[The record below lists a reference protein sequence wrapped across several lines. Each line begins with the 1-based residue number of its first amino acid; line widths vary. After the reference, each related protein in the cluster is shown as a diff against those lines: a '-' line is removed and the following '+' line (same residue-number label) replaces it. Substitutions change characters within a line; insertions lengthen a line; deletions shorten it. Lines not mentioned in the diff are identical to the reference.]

1 MKYSLTTVP
10 LAFRELDQTLR
21 QESTKA
27 TLCWLLYEKSD
38 SLVKET
44 PDEADWLVDGMA
56 TVPVVSP
63 QEIYKDFAGA
73 ILSYYKQK
81 DVTCSESL
89 TIISD
94 SYKSTSIKQSN
105 QIKRGQPGRRVFIAS
120 MV

>member
-1 MKYSLTTVP
+1 
-10 LAFRELDQTLR
+10 
-21 QESTKA
+21 
-27 TLCWLLYEKSD
+27 
-38 SLVKET
+38 
-44 PDEADWLVDGMA
+44 MA